1 MIRSLLYITEMKH
14 FPELSIIFY
23 YADGLVVNTFF
34 KELYSGTHP
43 SNPLNYFP
51 NLIWI
56 ISKSS
61 EMITILIYS
70 PSNVATRETVEC
82 KFEVEFLENIHQ
94 GTGFSLGQQ
103 PAFPS
108 LHCFSC
114 FVL

>member
-1 MIRSLLYITEMKH
+1 M
-14 FPELSIIFY
+14 
-23 YADGLVVNTFF
+23 
-34 KELYSGTHP
+34 ELYSGTHP
-43 SNPLNYFP
+43 SNPLDYFP

-56 ISKSS
+56 ISKSL

-94 GTGFSLGQQ
+94 GAGFSLGQQ